1 VATGAPAVRHHRVR
15 GERLPRARAR
25 RAEEAIALLRAAA
38 AKDAHALE
46 HARDDTDFE
55 RTAIRDEPGF
65 AR

>member
-15 GERLPRARAR
+15 GERRPRARPPGR
-25 RAEEAIALLRAAA
+25 GAIALLRAAA